1 MSYSWKYPE
10 ACRAGLQAAVTR
22 GNSMCMRLPSVSTTS
37 SSESACRS
45 RETWRAAVDHVQS
58 AMKVLKHSILMAA
71 VLCVG
76 VSQALASEMTGK
88 LVYVIV
94 RDADGL
100 IYVAVDGPRTPRP
113 ACAQGDYFMVK
124 DENSATGKRTYAAL
138 LAAKVAGKTVHIWG
152 AHSCTRWPDG
162 EDIHAVQV
170 LD

>member
-1 MSYSWKYPE
+1 
-10 ACRAGLQAAVTR
+10 
-22 GNSMCMRLPSVSTTS
+22 
-37 SSESACRS
+37 
-45 RETWRAAVDHVQS
+45 
-58 AMKVLKHSILMAA
+58 MKVLKPSILMAA

-76 VSQALASEMTGK
+76 VTQALASEVTGK
-88 LVYVIV
+88 LTYVIV

-100 IYVAVDGPRTPRP
+100 IWVAVDGPRTARP
-113 ACAQGDYFMVK
+113 ACAQFDYFMIQ
-124 DENSATGKRTYAAL
+124 DENSASGKRTYAAL